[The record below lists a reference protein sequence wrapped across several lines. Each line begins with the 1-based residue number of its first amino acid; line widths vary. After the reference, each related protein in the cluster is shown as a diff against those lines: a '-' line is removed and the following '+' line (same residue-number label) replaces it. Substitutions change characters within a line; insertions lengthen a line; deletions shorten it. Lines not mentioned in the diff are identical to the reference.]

1 MLNHKQARMVAL
13 LVNNPPV
20 WQGLEEY
27 LNSLKMLVVQALTV
41 AQSESELR
49 QLQGKLVLLETL
61 LKLKDNHM
69 AVVKGAKE

>member
-1 MLNHKQARMVAL
+1 MLINKQAQMVAP
-13 LVNNPPV
+13 LVNNPQI

-41 AQSESELR
+41 AHSESELR